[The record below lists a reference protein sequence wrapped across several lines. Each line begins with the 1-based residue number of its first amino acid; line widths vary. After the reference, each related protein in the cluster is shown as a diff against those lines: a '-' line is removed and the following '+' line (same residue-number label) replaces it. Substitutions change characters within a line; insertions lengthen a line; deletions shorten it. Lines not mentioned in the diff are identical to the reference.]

1 MDIKEAIRTKRA
13 VRQFT
18 DKPLPQEAV
27 EAILN
32 AGRRAQSSKNTQPWR
47 FVALQDRGLLE
58 ALGTLG
64 PQRGHLADA
73 ALGVLI
79 LTPEPEAKLSIMFD
93 AGQAAAYMQLAGW
106 EHGVGSCIA
115 GIRDP
120 EQARKLLGFPDD
132 WHARIGISFGYPQ
145 EPGALTAA
153 PEKGGRLPFDE
164 VVHFNRWED

>member
-1 MDIKEAIRTKRA
+1 MDIKEAIRTRRA

-32 AGRRAQSSKNTQPWR
+32 AGRRAQSSQNTQPWR
-47 FVALQDRGLLE
+47 FIAVQDRELLE
-58 ALGTLG
+58 ALGSLG

-73 ALGVLI
+73 ALGVVI
-79 LTPEPEAKLSIMFD
+79 LTPDPEAKLSIMFD

-106 EHGVGSCIA
+106 EQGVGSCIA

-120 EQARKLLGFPDD
+120 EQARQLLGFPDD
-132 WHARIGISFGYPQ
+132 WHTRIGISFGYPQ
-145 EPGALTAA
+145 QASALTAA
-153 PEKGGRLPFDE
+153 PEKGGRLPYDE
-164 VVHFNRWED
+164 VVHHDRWED